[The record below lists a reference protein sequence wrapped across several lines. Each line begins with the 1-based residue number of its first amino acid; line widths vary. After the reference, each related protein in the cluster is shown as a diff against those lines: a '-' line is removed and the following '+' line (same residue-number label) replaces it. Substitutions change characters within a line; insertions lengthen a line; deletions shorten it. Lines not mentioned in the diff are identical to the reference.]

1 MNDGKNKNT
10 DFSKL
15 LKGLDNM
22 WVILSKDNTRIIASS
37 NDLDKIA
44 EKLSEGVLLK
54 VPDSTAIYAPH
65 YLLL

>member
-22 WVILSKDNTRIIASS
+22 WVILSRDNTKVIASS
-37 NDLDKIA
+37 DDLDKIA
-44 EKLSEGVLLK
+44 EKLSEGILLK
-54 VPDSTAIYAPH
+54 VPDSKSVYAPH
-65 YLLL
+65 FLPA